1 MRHKTPLH
9 CAMKKHETTGL
20 SPIVRGWLNT
30 VGGQKVL
37 GIASPPNV
45 PRVKRRKRN
54 KSVEQSTSP
63 ACLWQYRPSIP
74 VVTWASFSCFAFFPC
89 SSLGPKFF
97 SPPFVCSASTISLTT
112 YTCLHK
118 RYFFS
123 ENEWF
128 AHLCRGRQISSG
140 NHSHLW
146 PKKAPVSNVLQFSPF
161 LVWPLKNYFVRFFF
175 SQLQP
180 HKAIVS

>member
-74 VVTWASFSCFAFFPC
+74 VVTWASFSCFHVVHLDPSSSAPPLCVLHQQSALPLILAYKKGTSFQRMSGSPTSAEAARFLQATTVTYDQGRPQFRMFCIFSIPCLTPQKLLCPFFFLNC
-89 SSLGPKFF
+89 
-97 SPPFVCSASTISLTT
+97 SLT
-112 YTCLHK
+112 K
-118 RYFFS
+118 
-123 ENEWF
+123 
-128 AHLCRGRQISSG
+128 
-140 NHSHLW
+140 
-146 PKKAPVSNVLQFSPF
+146 
-161 LVWPLKNYFVRFFF
+161 PL
-175 SQLQP
+175 
-180 HKAIVS
+180 